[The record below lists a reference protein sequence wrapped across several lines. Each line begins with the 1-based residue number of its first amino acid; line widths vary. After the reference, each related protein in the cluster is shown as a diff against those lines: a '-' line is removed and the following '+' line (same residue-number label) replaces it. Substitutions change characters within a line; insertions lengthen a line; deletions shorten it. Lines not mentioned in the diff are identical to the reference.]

1 MAPAM
6 ETTFGPGRMIWTVN
20 RELALLIGA
29 GRALLMQ
36 LAHPL
41 VAAGVAAHSRFAED
55 PLGRLVRTLD
65 PMYAMVFGPPERTA
79 GAMARLRATHA
90 RVVGVLPEAIG
101 AYPAGTRYDAGDPAL
116 ALWVH
121 ATLIDTSLHVY
132 DRFVTPLAPAA
143 RARYYADSREL
154 ARMLGIPEALT
165 PATLAAFERYVADM
179 IASDALAVGAT
190 ARELARLVFHPPA
203 ARSLRAIAPVVEL
216 VTAGLL
222 PPRLRDLYGYRWSSG
237 RERLMAMAAWL
248 LRRALPALPACLRI
262 APPARSAERRHLT
275 LTAS

>member
-1 MAPAM
+1 M

-65 PMYAMVFGPPERTA
+65 PMYAMVFGPPDRTA
-79 GAMARLRATHA
+79 AAMARLRATHA
-90 RVVGVLPEAIG
+90 RVAGVLPEAIG

-121 ATLIDTSLHVY
+121 GTLIDTGVLVY
-132 DRFVTPLAPAA
+132 GRFVAPLAPVE

-154 ARMLGIPEALT
+154 ASMLGIPEALT
-165 PATLAAFERYVADM
+165 PPTLVAFERYMAET
-179 IASDALAVGAT
+179 IASDALAVGPT
-190 ARELARLVFHPPA
+190 ARDLARLVFRPPA
-203 ARSLRAIAPVVEL
+203 ARSLRAIGPIVEL

-222 PPRLRDLYGYRWSSG
+222 PGRLRDMYGYRWSPG
-237 RERLMAMAAWL
+237 RERLVAVAAWL
-248 LRRALPALPACLRI
+248 LRRALPALPSRLRV
-262 APPARSAERRHLT
+262 APPARTAERRHLT